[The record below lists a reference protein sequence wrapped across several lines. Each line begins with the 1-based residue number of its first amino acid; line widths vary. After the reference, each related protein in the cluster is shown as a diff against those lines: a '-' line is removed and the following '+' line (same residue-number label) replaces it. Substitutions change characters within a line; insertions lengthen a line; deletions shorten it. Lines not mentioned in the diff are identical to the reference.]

1 MSARIQLSQIV
12 FDAGTQIRAAIN
24 ETTVTDYAERM
35 TEGAIFPPIV
45 LFHDGSAYY
54 LADGFHR
61 ALAAQRNQFRD
72 IEADV
77 EPGTKTDA
85 LWFALGANRANG
97 QRLNAVDKEHAVAI
111 ALREWPQKMQ
121 REIAQQVGCHSSLV
135 SKVYQKT
142 TSSEP
147 VLRGRALLTQTKRDA
162 VKELIAAGGLDSE
175 AIAKRAKV
183 SRSLVSGVRAEL
195 GMPHLDRS
203 RDAIID
209 RRDRMRALAA
219 AGHTSRQIAAEVGLS
234 EQGCRATMRNEGI
247 DVPADRVT
255 GKLRRHDATR
265 IIEQMVMDAENLT
278 ADVNLIDFS
287 AVDRASV
294 PRWLDSLIAS
304 QKSLAAF
311 IRRLKQETDTHGE
324 AA

>member
-1 MSARIQLSQIV
+1 MSARIALSHIV

-24 ETTVTDYAERM
+24 DATVTDYAEQM
-35 TEGAIFPPIV
+35 TDGVVFPPIV

-61 ALAAQRNQFRD
+61 ALAAQRNQFKD
-72 IEADV
+72 IDADV
-77 EPGTKTDA
+77 QPGTKADA

-97 QRLNAVDKEHAVAI
+97 QRLTAVDKEHAVAI
-111 ALREWPQKMQ
+111 ALREWPGKMQ
-121 REIAQQVGCHSSLV
+121 REIAQQVGCHPSLV

-175 AIAKRAKV
+175 QIAMRAKV

-203 RDAIID
+203 RNAIID
-209 RRDRMRALAA
+209 RRDRMRVLAA

-247 DVPADRVT
+247 DVPADRIT
-255 GKLRRHDATR
+255 GKLHRHNATR
-265 IIEQMVMDAENLT
+265 IVETIVMDAENLT
-278 ADVNLIDFS
+278 SDVNLIEFS
-287 AVDRASV
+287 DLSAECLQ
-294 PRWLDSLIAS
+294 RWIDSLIAS
-304 QKSLAAF
+304 HKSLASF
-311 IRRLKQETDTHGE
+311 IRRLKKEQTRVQ